1 MKGRRRRR
9 NQPTSAAFT
18 DVEEGAGSSGGGTPG
33 GETLSEEEN
42 LQMLDTMMQD
52 PNIQEM
58 LYQHLPEPM
67 RNKET
72 FDWMLNNPEYRKQL
86 AQTLKAQGANLDPAM
101 YEQLKGVNA
110 AEVTDQL
117 AKFGMTPTDVMQK
130 IMGDPE
136 LAEAFQKPH
145 VQKAIMESQS
155 NPEKMNEY
163 WDDPDVML
171 VFKKMNEMFPQA
183 TGM

>member
-1 MKGRRRRR
+1 
-9 NQPTSAAFT
+9 
-18 DVEEGAGSSGGGTPG
+18 
-33 GETLSEEEN
+33 
-42 LQMLDTMMQD
+42 ML
-52 PNIQEM
+52 
-58 LYQHLPEPM
+58 
-67 RNKET
+67 
-72 FDWMLNNPEYRKQL
+72 KQRCSPV
-86 AQTLKAQGANLDPAM
+86 QGANLDPNM

-110 AEVTDQL
+110 ADVTDQL

-155 NPEKMNEY
+155 NPEKMNDY

-171 VFKKMNEMFPQA
+171 VFRKMNEMFPQA